1 MVSRGFLIRFID
13 IGLIVMFG
21 FIQISDIESVAQVE
35 LQAASTA
42 ENGARPVGRPT
53 SVVVVTVSPE
63 GRFAVSDAGTGA
75 MLADA
80 LPTTAL
86 LTAALRIARDDRAAA
101 GREMVVL
108 IRPHEA
114 SVVQR
119 TVDVMDAC
127 DRLALRKSLET
138 DLRMQ
143 ARP

>member
-13 IGLIVMFG
+13 IGLIAMFG
-21 FIQISDIESVAQVE
+21 FIQISDIESLAQVE
-35 LQAASTA
+35 LQAAAPAATGPQPA
-42 ENGARPVGRPT
+42 GRPT
-53 SVVVVTVSPE
+53 AMVVVTVSPE
-63 GRFAVSDAGTGA
+63 GRFAVSDAATGA
-75 MLADA
+75 MLAEA

-86 LTAALRIARDDRAAA
+86 LTAALRTARDERVTA
-101 GREMVVL
+101 GREMIVL

-127 DRLALRKSLET
+127 DRLAVRKSLET
-138 DLRMQ
+138 DLRLQ

>member
-1 MVSRGFLIRFID
+1 MISRGFLIRFID

-21 FIQISDIESVAQVE
+21 FIQISDIESLAQVE
-35 LQAASTA
+35 LQAAATA
-42 ENGARPVGRPT
+42 PEGPRPVGRQT
-53 SVVVVTVSPE
+53 AIVVVTVSPE
-63 GRFAVSDAGTGA
+63 GRFAVSDAATGA

-80 LPTTAL
+80 LPTSAL
-86 LTAALRIARDDRAAA
+86 LTIALRTARDERATA

-114 SVVQR
+114 SIVQR